1 MSFLS
6 LEFELETELD
16 ERSEKLVF
24 MELDVVED
32 DREAASFSCRLPSR
46 NPKNR
51 LAKNPAMTMK
61 FHSCRPNI

>member
-6 LEFELETELD
+6 IELKLDAELY
-16 ERSEKLVF
+16 ERGEMLVF
-24 MELDVVED
+24 MELDVVLD
-32 DREAASFSCRLPSR
+32 VLDVASFSCRLPSR

-51 LAKNPAMTMK
+51 LAKNPAITMK